1 MGERARGEEPSPE
14 AAEAAAAA
22 AGDETKQR
30 GESLASRGGN
40 GEGAC
45 FAAISPFTFSLL
57 Q

>member
-14 AAEAAAAA
+14 AAAAAAA